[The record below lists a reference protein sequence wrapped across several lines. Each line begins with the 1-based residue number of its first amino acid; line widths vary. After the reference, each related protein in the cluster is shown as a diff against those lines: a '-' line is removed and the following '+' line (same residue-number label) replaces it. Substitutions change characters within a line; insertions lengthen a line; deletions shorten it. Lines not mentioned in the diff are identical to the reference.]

1 MQAVRD
7 ATNPFTRF
15 LSQWS
20 SDGDF
25 APFVAYWDR
34 LERVVVGVYRG
45 KLDEDEAAAE
55 FRAVWPWLRQAYPRW
70 QDTLRPHWQAT
81 RAAGAPAQLDPF
93 ALLLAI
99 ATPAGIPGDWRAM
112 QHLPAAREAI
122 NRYLVE
128 LRGTPRDAE

>member
-1 MQAVRD
+1 MPVMRD

-20 SDGDF
+20 SDNDF
-25 APFVAYWDR
+25 AAFVAHWDR
-34 LERVVVGVYRG
+34 LERVVVGVYRA
-45 KLDEDEAAAE
+45 KLDEAEGAAE
-55 FRAVWPWLRQAYPRW
+55 YRAVWPWLRQAYPRW
-70 QDTLRPHWQAT
+70 QEALRPHWQAT
-81 RAAGAPAQLDPF
+81 RAAGQPTQLDPF

-99 ATPAGIPGDWRAM
+99 AAPAKIAGDWRAM

-128 LRGTPRDAE
+128 EQD